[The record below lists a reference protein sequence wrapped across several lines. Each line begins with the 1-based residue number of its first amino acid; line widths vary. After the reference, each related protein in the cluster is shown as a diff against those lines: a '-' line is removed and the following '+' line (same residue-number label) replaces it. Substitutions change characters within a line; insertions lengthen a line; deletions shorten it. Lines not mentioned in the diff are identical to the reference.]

1 MKLAVVTLLACASL
15 AYGRSFNFE
24 EQLEDITAYGY
35 LTKYGIPRAEEIRR
49 IEEKEIAQSRIV
61 GGSPSSVG
69 QFPYQ
74 AGLLITLP
82 QGIGA
87 CGGSLLSSRKVLTA
101 AHCWWDGINQA
112 SGFLVVL
119 GSNRLFSGGVRLET
133 RDIVMHGSWNPFIVR
148 NDIAM
153 IRLPSDVSFTNNI
166 NVIALPSGSQL
177 NLDFVGER
185 AIASGFGRTRDG
197 VNGDG
202 SLNHVTLDVITNNV
216 CSRTYRFIIQSSN
229 LCTSGANG
237 RSTCHGDS
245 GGPLVATRNNRPLLI
260 GVTSFGHRD
269 GCQVGHPAAF
279 ARVTSYDAWIRSNL

>member
-49 IEEKEIAQSRIV
+49 MEEEEIAQSRIV
-61 GGSPSSVG
+61 GGSASSVG

-82 QGIGA
+82 QGTAA
-87 CGGSLLSSRKVLTA
+87 CGGSLLSNRRVLTA
-101 AHCWWDGINQA
+101 AHCWWDGQNQA
-112 SGFLVVL
+112 SRFLVVL

-133 RDIVMHGSWNPFIVR
+133 RDIVMHGSWNPNLVR

-153 IRLPSDVSFTNNI
+153 IRLPSNVGFNNNI

-177 NLDFVGER
+177 NLNFAGER

-202 SLNHVTLDVITNNV
+202 SLNHVTLDVIANNV
-216 CSRTYRFIIQSSN
+216 CSRTFPLLIQSSN
-229 LCTSGANG
+229 ICTSGANG

-245 GGPLVATRNNRPLLI
+245 GGPLAATRNNRPLLI

-269 GCQVGHPAAF
+269 GCQRGHPAAF
-279 ARVTSYDAWIRSNL
+279 ARVTFYDAWIRRNL

>member
-15 AYGRSFNFE
+15 AYGRSFDFE

-49 IEEKEIAQSRIV
+49 AEEEEIAQSRIV
-61 GGSPSSVG
+61 GGSASYVG

-74 AGLLITLP
+74 AGLLISLP
-82 QGIGA
+82 GGTGA
-87 CGGSLLSSRKVLTA
+87 CGGSLLSNNRVLTA

-112 SGFLVVL
+112 SSFVVVL
-119 GSNRLFSGGVRLET
+119 GSNHLFSGGVRLET
-133 RDIVMHGSWNPFIVR
+133 RDIVMHGSWNPSRVR

-153 IRLPSDVSFTNNI
+153 IRLPSNVALTHNI

-177 NLDFVGER
+177 NQNFAGER

-197 VNGDG
+197 VNIDG
-202 SLNHVTLDVITNNV
+202 SLNHVTLDVIRNNV
-216 CSRTYRFIIQSSN
+216 CSRTFRLIQSSN
-229 LCTSGANG
+229 ICTSGANG
-237 RSTCHGDS
+237 RSTCRGDS
-245 GGPLVATRNNRPLLI
+245 GGPLAATRNNMPLLI

-269 GCQVGHPAAF
+269 GCQRGHPAAY
-279 ARVTSYDAWIRSNL
+279 ARVTSFDAWIRRNL